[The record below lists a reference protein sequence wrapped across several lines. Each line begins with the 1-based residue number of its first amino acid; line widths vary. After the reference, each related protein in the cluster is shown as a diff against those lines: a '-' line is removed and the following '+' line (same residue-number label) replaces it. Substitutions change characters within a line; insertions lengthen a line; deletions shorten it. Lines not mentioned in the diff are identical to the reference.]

1 MVSQGKYL
9 KINMYSRKDTLYG
22 SLLNLLHCFVRKLVK
37 GNFGEADEEQ
47 GWVLQIVCSRRVG
60 ILCNSEVSLLH
71 FIFVPSSLTEKHFP
85 SLEDTPPSQ
94 DLEQVDHL
102 DHSNHTAST
111 SCRVRLSSVPCFF
124 FFFYSNTMFGN
135 IYSFVFKI
143 VKRA

>member
-1 MVSQGKYL
+1 M
-9 KINMYSRKDTLYG
+9 
-22 SLLNLLHCFVRKLVK
+22 
-37 GNFGEADEEQ
+37 
-47 GWVLQIVCSRRVG
+47 QILCSRRVG
-60 ILCNSEVSLLH
+60 ILCKSEVSLLH
-71 FIFVPSSLTEKHFP
+71 FIFVPSSLIEKHFP

-124 FFFYSNTMFGN
+124 FFFYSNTIFEN

-143 VKRA
+143 VKKSMKTRNNYIIYAMQMLKTHRLFFEYMYNKIMWVRT